1 MRLFELDGERSLM
14 WRYSLGCWVATA
26 RERSLYMGFIYNDE
40 SLPQSHHK
48 SDFPSLTSE
57 RIPLSALIEG
67 VKKYSPPRGITNGL
81 TALSFTALFASCGNM
96 PVMSTCSLLLSWP
109 KTASKPTP
117 GLTKFRSLAHWP
129 WMKAK
134 PLLMVLW

>member
-1 MRLFELDGERSLM
+1 MRLVRLERRQLLAQQYFFIS
-14 WRYSLGCWVATA
+14 WVVTA
-26 RERSLYMGFIYNDE
+26 RERFCEYENHHVKELSQN
-40 SLPQSHHK
+40 HHK
-48 SDFPSLTSE
+48 SVLPSFTLE
-57 RIPLSALIEG
+57 RMLVRAPIEG
-67 VKKYSPPRGITNGL
+67 VKKYSPPRGITKGDM
-81 TALSFTALFASCGNM
+81 ALSLIDLFASCGNK